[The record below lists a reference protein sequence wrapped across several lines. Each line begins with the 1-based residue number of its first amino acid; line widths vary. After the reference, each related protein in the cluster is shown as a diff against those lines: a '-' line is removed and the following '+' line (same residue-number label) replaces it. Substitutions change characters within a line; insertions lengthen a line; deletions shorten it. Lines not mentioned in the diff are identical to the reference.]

1 MKRILVTGAKG
12 FIGKNLVVR
21 LNELKKYEVLE
32 FDVDNS
38 ITELESFI
46 LNSDF
51 IVHLAGSNRPKE
63 TSEYERINLGLTE
76 LITNILLEQKLSI
89 PIFLA
94 SSTQVELDNPY
105 GKSKLEAE
113 KNLQRFADLQKS
125 KIYIYRLTNVFGKWC
140 RPNYNSVVATFCNNI
155 AKNISI
161 QVNNR
166 DSELKLIY
174 VDDIVDEI
182 INLIEQLPEIDI
194 NAVKEISPFY
204 SIKLGELADLIYS
217 FKKSRESLRLPDV
230 SDEFTKKLYTTYL
243 SYLNEDDFGYY
254 LKTNTDNRGNLTELI
269 KSEKFGQFFISS
281 TKPGITRGN
290 HYHHSKTEKFI
301 VIKGNADICFRKI
314 DGTNVI
320 RYSVSGDNLQ
330 PIDIPPGYT
339 HNITNTGEEELITLF
354 WANEIFNPDKLD
366 TVYIP
371 VELDDDQEKDKS

>member
-1 MKRILVTGAKG
+1 M
-12 FIGKNLVVR
+12 
-21 LNELKKYEVLE
+21 
-32 FDVDNS
+32 
-38 ITELESFI
+38 
-46 LNSDF
+46 
-51 IVHLAGSNRPKE
+51 
-63 TSEYERINLGLTE
+63 
-76 LITNILLEQKLSI
+76 
-89 PIFLA
+89 
-94 SSTQVELDNPY
+94 DNPY